1 MAKAEAA
8 AAGTVAGMSRVG
20 LSSLLTLTVLVGV
33 SCLGFFSR
41 LFAVIRF
48 ESIIHE
54 FDPWFN
60 YRATYQMVT
69 TNFYDFLNWFD
80 ELAWYPLGRI
90 VGGTVYPGLMVTA
103 GTIHWFLNG
112 LGFTTHIQDVC
123 VFTAPLFSG
132 LTAIATYYLTTEIWS
147 PGAGLFSA
155 AFIAIAPGYISRSV
169 AGSFDNE
176 GIAIFALQCSFFL
189 WIRAMKTGSVFWGIL
204 TAGCYFYMVSAWGGY
219 VYIINL
225 IPLHVF
231 CLLLMGRYEHKL
243 YVSYTSFYC
252 VGQLMAMNI
261 PFVGFQPIKTSEH
274 MASAGVFALLQCY
287 AFLDY
292 LRGRLGDKEFKRL
305 FYVLAVLSAGGIFAA
320 VTGLTMMG
328 VVAPWSGRF
337 YSLWDTGYARIH
349 IPIISSVSEHQPTMW
364 TSFITDLHF
373 LPAVAP
379 AGLWYTIRDYDSA
392 KVFLVIY
399 AAFSCY
405 FAGIMVRLML
415 TLTPVVCMLGGIA
428 LNVTFD
434 HFLSNDDKEAKPVE
448 AKPAVKAEKG
458 KNKKVSEDEEE
469 EATPVAIKLTVI
481 MALTGLL
488 CQYAVHC
495 TFITSNYYS
504 SPSVVLASSRPD
516 GSRNII
522 DDYREAYYWLRTNT
536 KEDATIMSWWDYG
549 YQISGMA
556 NRTTLVDNNT
566 WNNSHIAMVGRA
578 MASNEDD
585 AYDIM
590 QDLGVDYILVIFGG
604 LLGYSG
610 DDINKFLWMVRIAE
624 GEHPNHI
631 KESDY
636 FNKNGQYV
644 VDHSVSKTMKNCLM
658 YKLSYYN
665 FGEVRTHHQFS
676 GFDRVRNVEI
686 GHKNIKLKH
695 VEEAYT
701 TEHWIVR
708 IYKVKKP
715 GNKSKKLNHKPIQRK
730 TSSKPSKARKGKKG
744 VLKAKIVQQNGARTR
759 KASQP
764 TMAL

>member
-1 MAKAEAA
+1 
-8 AAGTVAGMSRVG
+8 
-20 LSSLLTLTVLVGV
+20 
-33 SCLGFFSR
+33 
-41 LFAVIRF
+41 
-48 ESIIHE
+48 
-54 FDPWFN
+54 
-60 YRATYQMVT
+60 
-69 TNFYDFLNWFD
+69 
-80 ELAWYPLGRI
+80 
-90 VGGTVYPGLMVTA
+90 
-103 GTIHWFLNG
+103 
-112 LGFTTHIQDVC
+112 
-123 VFTAPLFSG
+123 
-132 LTAIATYYLTTEIWS
+132 
-147 PGAGLFSA
+147 
-155 AFIAIAPGYISRSV
+155 
-169 AGSFDNE
+169 
-176 GIAIFALQCSFFL
+176 
-189 WIRAMKTGSVFWGIL
+189 
-204 TAGCYFYMVSAWGGY
+204 
-219 VYIINL
+219 
-225 IPLHVF
+225 
-231 CLLLMGRYEHKL
+231 
-243 YVSYTSFYC
+243 
-252 VGQLMAMNI
+252 
-261 PFVGFQPIKTSEH
+261 
-274 MASAGVFALLQCY
+274 
-287 AFLDY
+287 
-292 LRGRLGDKEFKRL
+292 
-305 FYVLAVLSAGGIFAA
+305 
-320 VTGLTMMG
+320 
-328 VVAPWSGRF
+328 
-337 YSLWDTGYARIH
+337 
-349 IPIISSVSEHQPTMW
+349 
-364 TSFITDLHF
+364 
-373 LPAVAP
+373 
-379 AGLWYTIRDYDSA
+379 
-392 KVFLVIY
+392 
-399 AAFSCY
+399 
-405 FAGIMVRLML
+405 ML

-658 YKLSYYN
+658 YKLSYY
-665 FGEVRTHHQFS
+665 
-676 GFDRVRNVEI
+676 
-686 GHKNIKLKH
+686 K
-695 VEEAYT
+695 
-701 TEHWIVR
+701 
-708 IYKVKKP
+708 
-715 GNKSKKLNHKPIQRK
+715 
-730 TSSKPSKARKGKKG
+730 
-744 VLKAKIVQQNGARTR
+744 
-759 KASQP
+759 
-764 TMAL
+764 